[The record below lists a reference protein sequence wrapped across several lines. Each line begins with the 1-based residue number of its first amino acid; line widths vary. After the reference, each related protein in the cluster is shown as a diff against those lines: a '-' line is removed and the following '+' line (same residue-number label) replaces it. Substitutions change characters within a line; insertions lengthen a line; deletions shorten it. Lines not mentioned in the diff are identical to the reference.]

1 MRRILDSSALLTGR
15 EFPGELFTVPEVL
28 DEVERHGLTP
38 QLEAFLA
45 THVAVVSPGPDPARR
60 VRDASRT
67 TGDEPRLSPT
77 DVAVLALAVD
87 LGGTVVT
94 DDYSIQNVCQ
104 AIGVPYETAMA
115 PGIRDR
121 WTWAYRCTGCGR
133 TWPTWHEACPT
144 CGARLRTARRPDQP
158 R

>member
-45 THVAVVSPGPDPARR
+45 IH
-60 VRDASRT
+60 
-67 TGDEPRLSPT
+67 
-77 DVAVLALAVD
+77 VAVLALAVD

-94 DDYSIQNVCQ
+94 DDYSIQNVCR